1 MNIILIIKLIVN
13 KTNFIW
19 NQLYKF
25 KDKEDSFERR
35 IKAGQKFISMDYLN
49 HWYSF
54 VSRNLKKI

>member
-13 KTNFIW
+13 KNNFIW

-35 IKAGQKFISMDYLN
+35 IKAGQKIYKYGLSKSL
-49 HWYSF
+49 
-54 VSRNLKKI
+54 V

>member
-25 KDKEDSFERR
+25 KDKEDVLKEEY
-35 IKAGQKFISMDYLN
+35 KPDKKFISMDYLN